1 MFDWLHP
8 VILFGIQRPVIFL
21 GRCRL
26 ELFFIQVCRGFFFC
40 YQGRLYFSFPLLS
53 AQANVDRNTTAVEF
67 PRNTTGELDGKP
79 IIERNQQG
87 KFA

>member
-1 MFDWLHP
+1 MF
-8 VILFGIQRPVIFL
+8 
-21 GRCRL
+21 RL
-26 ELFFIQVCRGFFFC
+26 ASSGDSFRDTAT
-40 YQGRLYFSFPLLS
+40 GRLYFSLPLLS

-67 PRNTTGELDGKP
+67 PRKTTGKLDGKP